1 MEYVALGS
9 TNLLVSRTAFGAMS
23 LDCSEIEAFGDKAE
37 EKVCSLVHQAYD
49 GGINF
54 FDTAR
59 STPVC
64 EQRLGKALH
73 GIRKDVLLATKTDA
87 QDAASLRKD
96 LPESLLALETDS
108 IDLYQLENPPFV
120 PVKNGSDGLYDAL
133 LSFKKQGVIRHFGI
147 VTEDL
152 DLAREA
158 ILSGLYETVQFS
170 FNMITG
176 SMAEDL
182 VRLCAEREVGCIAM
196 QPLNGGLVR
205 NIPLALGF
213 LQQYENVVPVWGVH
227 TQEELGQILYF
238 NSHPPVIDDQ
248 FRKEVERFRLLF
260 N

>member
-1 MEYVALGS
+1 MEYVALGR

-23 LDCSEIEAFGDKAE
+23 LDCNEIEAYGDKAE

-54 FDTAR
+54 FDTAH

-64 EQRLGKALH
+64 EKRLGNALH
-73 GIRKDVLLATKTDA
+73 GIRKDVLLATKTVANDA
-87 QDAASLRKD
+87 KALKKD
-96 LPESLLALETDS
+96 LEESLNALETDS
-108 IDLYQLENPPFV
+108 IDLYQLENPSFLPL
-120 PVKNGSDGLYDAL
+120 KNGKDGLYDAL
-133 LSFKKQGVIRHFGI
+133 LSLKNKGTIRHFGL
-147 VTEDL
+147 VTENL
-152 DLAREA
+152 ELAHEA

-170 FNMITG
+170 FNMISSG
-176 SMAEDL
+176 LSERL
-182 VRLCAEREVGCIAM
+182 VALCDEYDVGCIAM
-196 QPLNGGLVR
+196 QPLNGGIVK

-238 NSHPPVIDDQ
+238 NDHPPVIDDQ
-248 FRKEVERFRLLF
+248 FKKEVENIRLFF